1 MPTIFLTLLG
11 GLLLFAGS
19 IVGRVLIALGIG
31 YVSFTGL
38 TAWVGSVKDLILQNL
53 YALPPE
59 FVQVMSL
66 VKLDT
71 CISILFSAIS
81 VRLVLE
87 GLSSDT
93 ITKMVIKS

>member
-1 MPTIFLTLLG
+1 MPVALIALLG
-11 GLLLFAGS
+11 GLAWIVSSL
-19 IVGRVLIALGIG
+19 VGRVLVALGIG
-31 YVSFTGL
+31 YVSYTGL
-38 TAWVGSVKDLILQNL
+38 TAWVGSIKDLILSNL

>member
-1 MPTIFLTLLG
+1 MPIWLLALLG
-11 GLLLFAGS
+11 GLAWIVSSL
-19 IVGRVLIALGIG
+19 VGRVLVALGIG

-38 TAWVGSVKDLILQNL
+38 TAFVGSIKDLILQNL
-53 YALPPE
+53 YAMPPE
-59 FVQVMSL
+59 FIQVMSL

-71 CISILFSAIS
+71 CISILFSCIS

-93 ITKMVIKS
+93 ITKMVIK

>member
-1 MPTIFLTLLG
+1 MPIWLLALLG
-11 GLLLFAGS
+11 GLAWFVGS
-19 IVGRVLIALGIG
+19 LVGRVLIALGIG

-38 TAWVGSVKDLILQNL
+38 TGFVGSIKDLVLQNL
-53 YALPPE
+53 YSLPPE

-71 CISILFSAIS
+71 CISILFSCIS

-93 ITKMVIKS
+93 ITKMVIK

>member
-93 ITKMVIKS
+93 ITKMVIRS

>member
-1 MPTIFLTLLG
+1 MPVILLSLLG
-11 GLLLFAGS
+11 GLALVAGS

-31 YVSFTGL
+31 YVSYTGL
-38 TAWVGSVKDLILQNL
+38 SAWVGSVKDLILSNL

-59 FVQVMSL
+59 FIQVMSL

>member
-1 MPTIFLTLLG
+1 MPIWLLAVLG
-11 GLLLFAGS
+11 GLAWIVTSL
-19 IVGRVLIALGIG
+19 VGRVLLALGLG

-38 TAWVGSVKDLILQNL
+38 SAWVGSVKDLVLQNL

-59 FVQVMSL
+59 FVSVMSL

-71 CISILFSAIS
+71 CVSILFSAIS

-93 ITKMVIKS
+93 ITKMVIRP

>member
-1 MPTIFLTLLG
+1 MPIWMLAVIG
-11 GLLLFAGS
+11 GLAYVITSF
-19 IVGRVLIALGIG
+19 VGRVLIALGIG

-38 TAWVGSVKDLILQNL
+38 SAWVGSVKDLVLSNL

-81 VRLVLE
+81 VRLILE

-93 ITKMVIKS
+93 ITKMVIKP

>member
-1 MPTIFLTLLG
+1 MPTILLALLG
-11 GLLLFAGS
+11 GLALVVGS
-19 IVGRVLIALGIG
+19 LVGRVLIALGIG

-38 TAWVGSVKDLILQNL
+38 TAFVGSIKDLILQNL

-93 ITKMVIKS
+93 ITKMVIK

>member
-1 MPTIFLTLLG
+1 
-11 GLLLFAGS
+11 
-19 IVGRVLIALGIG
+19 
-31 YVSFTGL
+31 
-38 TAWVGSVKDLILQNL
+38 
-53 YALPPE
+53 
-59 FVQVMSL
+59 MSL

-93 ITKMVIKS
+93 ITKMVIK

>member
-1 MPTIFLTLLG
+1 MPVFLLALLG
-11 GLLLFAGS
+11 GLGLIVGS
-19 IVGRVLIALGIG
+19 LVGRVLFALGLG
-31 YVSFTGL
+31 YVSYKGL
-38 TAWVGSVKDLILQNL
+38 TAFVGSIKDLILSNL
-53 YALPPE
+53 GALPPE

-93 ITKMVIKS
+93 ITKMVIKP